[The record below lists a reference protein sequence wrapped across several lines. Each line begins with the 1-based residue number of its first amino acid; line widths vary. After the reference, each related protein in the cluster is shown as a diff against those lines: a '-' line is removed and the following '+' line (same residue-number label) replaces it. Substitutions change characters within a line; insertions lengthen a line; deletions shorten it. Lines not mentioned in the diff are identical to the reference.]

1 MGDLLPALLALGLV
15 LALMFGMFWIL
26 KRISNGKM
34 SVFRSQGRIKILEKV
49 NLAPD
54 KSLIIVEVDGQT
66 MFLGVSSHGI
76 SKISD
81 LETHKI
87 PENQSSPS
95 GMSFLDGMKKIIS
108 AKNEQKNVKKS
119 SSFNENEV
127 KNDDEISD

>member
-26 KRISNGKM
+26 KRVSNGRM
-34 SVFRSQGRIKILEKV
+34 SVFRSQGRIKVLEKV

-76 SKISD
+76 TKISD
-81 LETHKI
+81 LSTLEI
-87 PENQSSPS
+87 PDNQENS
-95 GMSFLDGMKKIIS
+95 GMSFFDSMKKIIS
-108 AKNEQKNVKKS
+108 NKNVQKS
-119 SSFNENEV
+119 SSFKDDEV
-127 KNDDEISD
+127 KNDDENSI